1 MKILLLAL
9 VCASLAQSG
18 MTSPSLAQSGMT
30 MNSFN
35 SPIPQ
40 DIITFITN
48 FVKQII
54 IPLVENVKTL
64 LPPAAQ
70 KIFANLVEDF
80 RPAITKLEQ
89 NVRPTTTEN
98 NNRMFNYNVIDGPNG
113 VEYHKPIKQGGFYI
127 SGHAI
132 IGDGIENVEGVNNV
146 DISGNTINGKAIDG
160 RTSSRGS
167 GNNRGTKITEGPY
180 TGTYKTNCMKSKDLV
195 KIYGKY
201 KMDDGNRQGKKLLE
215 ISNKGDNGVD
225 VRVRNEGTIS
235 KYHYNIPTSYTVID
249 RDDANGIA
257 ITIVG
262 IDGSRQQ
269 YCWL

>member
-1 MKILLLAL
+1 
-9 VCASLAQSG
+9 
-18 MTSPSLAQSGMT
+18 
-30 MNSFN
+30 
-35 SPIPQ
+35 
-40 DIITFITN
+40 
-48 FVKQII
+48 
-54 IPLVENVKTL
+54 
-64 LPPAAQ
+64 
-70 KIFANLVEDF
+70 
-80 RPAITKLEQ
+80 
-89 NVRPTTTEN
+89 
-98 NNRMFNYNVIDGPNG
+98 MFNYNVIDGPNG

-146 DISGNTINGKAIDG
+146 DISGNTINGKAIEG

-225 VRVRNEGTIS
+225 VRVRNGATIS

-262 IDGSRQQ
+262 IDGSRKQ

>member
-127 SGHAI
+127 SGNTI
-132 IGDGIENVEGVNNV
+132 IGDGIIDGVTSPKRKQSGNIGTNFNF

-195 KIYGKY
+195 KIYGKQGLKVTVTGREGIESNQDFNLYSGKY
-201 KMDDGNRQGKKLLE
+201 KFLSKQRWPESIDSRLL
-215 ISNKGDNGVD
+215 
-225 VRVRNEGTIS
+225 
-235 KYHYNIPTSYTVID
+235 
-249 RDDANGIA
+249 
-257 ITIVG
+257 
-262 IDGSRQQ
+262 
-269 YCWL
+269 C

>member
-9 VCASLAQSG
+9 VCA
-18 MTSPSLAQSGMT
+18 SLAQSGMT

-80 RPAITKLEQ
+80 RPAIAKLEQ

-98 NNRMFNYNVIDGPNG
+98 NNRMFANVFELGLKNYTLNIPGSTMYFLGRKSDADGSMKTENTLE
-113 VEYHKPIKQGGFYI
+113 VSFK
-127 SGHAI
+127 
-132 IGDGIENVEGVNNV
+132 IEN
-146 DISGNTINGKAIDG
+146 
-160 RTSSRGS
+160 
-167 GNNRGTKITEGPY
+167 
-180 TGTYKTNCMKSKDLV
+180 
-195 KIYGKY
+195 
-201 KMDDGNRQGKKLLE
+201 
-215 ISNKGDNGVD
+215 
-225 VRVRNEGTIS
+225 
-235 KYHYNIPTSYTVID
+235 H
-249 RDDANGIA
+249 
-257 ITIVG
+257 
-262 IDGSRQQ
+262 
-269 YCWL
+269 